1 MLRKRT
7 TVGDGESLLR
17 VNVLHFGEITGLTGC
32 RREVVVVAGRRCRIG
47 GRGCK
52 IQSKAQA
59 SCVGLAVSGPSAA
72 ITFTLFGLDT
82 LSTIHMLHRL
92 WSWEILQRQTFGE
105 GLVVI
110 AKCGIQVVRIGIDN
124 I

>member
-59 SCVGLAVSGPSAA
+59 SCVGLAVSGPSV
-72 ITFTLFGLDT
+72 DT
-82 LSTIHMLHRL
+82 LQSDPFEHNTHVAPIMVM
-92 WSWEILQRQTFGE
+92 GD
-105 GLVVI
+105 I
-110 AKCGIQVVRIGIDN
+110 AKTDFR
-124 I
+124 